1 MSQMSNVLPSVWVCP
16 PENALDEAC
25 LFLERHNVKY
35 ILAQFV
41 DLHGGI
47 KSKAV
52 PVHCLKGLSEAGAGF
67 AGGAILGFDMT
78 PQDPEFMMVADLSTL
93 TLLPWL
99 PGYACIRGTGMVG
112 DAPYPLD
119 PRNVLAAQTARLKA
133 RGLRFMTCLEPE
145 FYLLKRDQEGRVV
158 PFDSTDT
165 LDRPTYDY
173 QGLTRNAAFLEGL
186 YDALTVIGLDV
197 YQIDHEDANGQ
208 FELNFKYD
216 EALQSA
222 DNMQFFKM
230 AAKEVANDLGAI
242 CSFLPK
248 LSATTTGNGMHVH
261 CSLVD
266 EADNNIF
273 HDANDPSGMG
283 LSKTAYQ
290 FIAGVMEHAPALA
303 ALLCPSVNSY
313 KRLITGTPQSPSW
326 APVFIAYGDNNRS
339 AMLRIPYGRIEVR
352 IGDSSMNP
360 YLATAAIIAAGLD
373 GIDRELEAPEAHSIN
388 FYDLTPEQVDEL
400 GVARLPEN
408 LNEALKALAADTFL
422 AEALGE
428 RLIDSFLRLK
438 RQEWHEYHR
447 AVSEWEINRYLT
459 FY

>member
-1 MSQMSNVLPSVWVCP
+1 MTQMPNVLPSVWVCP
-16 PENALDEAC
+16 DENALEEAHI
-25 LFLERHNVKY
+25 FLKCHTVKY
-35 ILAQFV
+35 ILVQFV

-47 KSKAV
+47 KSKSV
-52 PVHCLKGLSEAGAGF
+52 PVHCLRDLSEDGAGF
-67 AGGAILGFDMT
+67 AGGAILGFDMQ
-78 PQDPEFMMVADLSTL
+78 PNDPEFMVVADLATL

-99 PGYACIRGTGMVG
+99 PGYACVRGTGMVG
-112 DAPYPLD
+112 GTPYPLD
-119 PRNVLAAQTARLKA
+119 PRNVLAKQTMRLKE
-133 RGLRFMTCLEPE
+133 RGLRFMTGLEPE
-145 FYLLKRDQEGRVV
+145 FYLLKKDNEGRVV

-165 LDRPTYDY
+165 LDKPTYDY
-173 QGLTRNAAFLEGL
+173 QGITRNAAFLEGL
-186 YDALTVIGLDV
+186 YDALTVVGLDV

-216 EALQSA
+216 EALKSA
-222 DNMQFFKM
+222 DSMQFFKM
-230 AAKEVANDLGAI
+230 AAKEVANNLGAI

-266 EADNNIF
+266 DEGNYLF
-273 HDANDPSGMG
+273 HDASDPSGMG

-290 FIAGVMEHAPALA
+290 FIAGVIEHAPALT

-339 AMLRIPYGRIEVR
+339 AMVRIPYGRIEVR

-373 GIDRELEAPEAHSIN
+373 GIDRELQAPSAHSVN
-388 FYDLTPEQVDEL
+388 FYDLSPRQVDEL
-400 GVARLPEN
+400 DVARLPEN
-408 LNEALKALAADTFL
+408 LNEALKALEADSILTD
-422 AEALGE
+422 ALGE
-428 RLIDSFLRLK
+428 RLVASFLGMK
-438 RQEWHEYHR
+438 RQEWNAYHC

>member
-1 MSQMSNVLPSVWVCP
+1 MTQMPEVLPSVWVCP
-16 PENALDEAC
+16 EDNALKEAYA
-25 LFLERHNVKY
+25 FLQRYSVKY
-35 ILAQFV
+35 ILVQFV

-52 PVHCLKGLSEAGAGF
+52 PVRCLNDLSEGGAGF

-78 PQDPEFMMVADLSTL
+78 PNDPEFMVVPDLTTL
-93 TLLPWL
+93 ALLPWL
-99 PGYACIRGTGMVG
+99 PGYACVRGTGMVG
-112 DAPYPLD
+112 GEPYPLD
-119 PRNVLAAQTARLKA
+119 PRNVLAKQTERLKE
-133 RGLRFMTCLEPE
+133 RGLRFMTGLEPE
-145 FYLLKRDQEGRVV
+145 FYLLKKDEEGRVV

-165 LDRPTYDY
+165 LEKPTYDY
-173 QGLTRNAAFLEGL
+173 QGITRNAAFLEGL

-208 FELNFKYD
+208 FELNFTYN
-216 EALQSA
+216 EAMKSA

-266 EADNNIF
+266 DDGNYLF
-273 HDANDPSGMG
+273 QDDSDPSGMG

-290 FIAGVMEHAPALA
+290 FIAGVIEHAPALA

-313 KRLITGTPQSPSW
+313 KRLITGTAQSPSW

-352 IGDSSMNP
+352 IGDGSMNP

-373 GIDRELEAPEAHSIN
+373 GMDRGLEAPEAHSVN
-388 FYDLTPEQVDEL
+388 FYDLTPERVDEL
-400 GVARLPEN
+400 AVARLPEN
-408 LNEALKALAADTFL
+408 LNEALNALETDSFL
-422 AEALGE
+422 TEALGG
-428 RLIDSFLRLK
+428 RLVASFLRLK
-438 RQEWHEYHR
+438 REEWNEYHR
-447 AVSEWEINRYLT
+447 SVSEWEINRYLT

>member
-1 MSQMSNVLPSVWVCP
+1 MSTQPQPLASVWNCP
-16 PENALDEAC
+16 AENALEEAHI
-25 LFLERHNVKY
+25 FLERHGVKY

-52 PVHCLKGLSEAGAGF
+52 PVHCLKDLVESGAGF
-67 AGGAILGFDMT
+67 AGGAILGFDMS
-78 PQDPEFMMVADLSTL
+78 PKDPEYMMRADLSTL
-93 TLLPWL
+93 TLMPWL
-99 PGYACIRGTGMVG
+99 PGYACIRGHGWVG
-112 DAPYPLD
+112 DEQYALD
-119 PRNVLAAQTARLKA
+119 PRNVLAVQTGRLA
-133 RGLRFMTCLEPE
+133 ERGLRFMTGLEPE
-145 FYLLKRDQEGRVV
+145 FYLLKRDENGAVI

-165 LDRPTYDY
+165 LAKPTYDY
-173 QGLTRNAAFLEGL
+173 QGLTRNAPFLEGL
-186 YDALTVIGLDV
+186 YEALTVIGLDV

-216 EALQSA
+216 EAMKSA

-266 EADNNIF
+266 DEGKNIF
-273 HDANDPSGMG
+273 QDDSDSSGMG

-290 FIAGVMEHAPALA
+290 FIAGVIEHAPALA

-313 KRLITGTPQSPSW
+313 KRLVTGTLANPSW

-360 YLATAAIIAAGLD
+360 YLAVAAIIAAGLD
-373 GIDRELEAPEAHSIN
+373 GVDRELSAPEAHSLN
-388 FYDLTPEQVDEL
+388 FYDLTPAQVDEL
-400 GVARLPEN
+400 GVSRLPET
-408 LNEALKALAADTFL
+408 LNDALDALEGDRFL
-422 AEALGE
+422 CEALGE
-428 RLIDSFLRLK
+428 RLVGSFLKMK
-438 RQEWHEYHR
+438 RQEWQEYHR
-447 AVSEWEINRYLT
+447 TVSEWEIDRYLT